1 MSIIDHPLN
10 PLPQRLAK
18 LLVKAKDP
26 LLASR
31 VEQWMGR
38 HSEGLYKHL
47 HTWLDDEGNV
57 ELRRTL
63 GQKACEIIESEEFGR
78 FEE

>member
-1 MSIIDHPLN
+1 MTSENHDLH

-26 LLASR
+26 QLAGR

-38 HSEGLYKHL
+38 HSDGLYAHL
-47 HTWLDDEGNV
+47 HTWLDDEGNLD
-57 ELRRTL
+57 LRRTL
-63 GQKACEIIESEEFGR
+63 GTKACEIIESEEIGK

>member
-1 MSIIDHPLN
+1 MSTADHCLH

-26 LLASR
+26 QLAGR
-31 VEQWMGR
+31 VEQWMGKQ
-38 HSEGLYKHL
+38 SDGLYKHL

-63 GQKACEIIESEEFGR
+63 GQKACEIIESEELNR
-78 FEE
+78 FDE

>member
-1 MSIIDHPLN
+1 MSTIDHPLN

-26 LLASR
+26 ALAGR
-31 VEQWMGR
+31 VEHWMGR
-38 HSEGLYKHL
+38 QSNGLYPFL
-47 HTWLDDEGNV
+47 HRWLDDTENV

-63 GQKACEIIESEEFGR
+63 GAKACEIIESEELGR